1 MPPMPIRERYYKW
14 IARAAR
20 AFSLSLGQRL
30 AMRAIL
36 RYNKSKG
43 IQWHGSNPEKE
54 RLRDGEIEAAGGHRE
69 L

>member
-36 RYNKSKG
+36 RYNKSEEG
-43 IQWHGSNPEKE
+43 YGRNPEQG
-54 RLRDGEIEAAGGHRE
+54 RLRDGEQETAGGD
-69 L
+69 